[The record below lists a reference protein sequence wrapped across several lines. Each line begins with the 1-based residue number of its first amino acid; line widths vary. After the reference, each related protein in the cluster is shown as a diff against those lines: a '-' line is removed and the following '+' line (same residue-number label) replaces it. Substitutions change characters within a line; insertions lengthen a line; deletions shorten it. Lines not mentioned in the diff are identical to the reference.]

1 MRISDWSSDV
11 CASDLWTPMDDSA
24 PLFEVEDTPF
34 GYHYAATR
42 KLPPGREDD
51 RFRNVRITPAIFP
64 TGRIIRGPIMDF
76 LVWETPDDDY
86 STSTFITVYA
96 NQPIE
101 ESWIRSAEHTSE
113 LQSLMRISY
122 AVFCLNNK
130 TTKSNNLPS
139 PPTQT

>member
-1 MRISDWSSDV
+1 MSFLLMRRRHPRS
-11 CASDLWTPMDDSA
+11 TRT
-24 PLFEVEDTPF
+24 DTRF
-34 GYHYAATR
+34 TYTTLC
-42 KLPPGREDD
+42 KLPPGREGD

-101 ESWIRSAEHTSE
+101 DSWILGILGLEDEPVWNEPDCNYRGPWENAL
-113 LQSLMRISY
+113 LQDR
-122 AVFCLNNK
+122 
-130 TTKSNNLPS
+130 
-139 PPTQT
+139 PTLKW